1 MLNKYRKER
10 KKFKMKK
17 NVFSRAI
24 AVLASMTVLGAASMM
39 SASAAGE
46 GIKVADVEVPFGST
60 EATVGLSLTGDID
73 SQGCVITVSYPS
85 DLTLVETLTGALV
98 TDESVDGQVSATFV
112 APTGMKT
119 DFSTITFGLPET
131 DGTADVTYPVDI
143 TITSLDNGG
152 SYVESPVA
160 AGGSIT
166 VLAEEVEETDAPTEA
181 ETEAETDAPTAAA
194 TEAPATTAKPAST
207 GSPKT
212 GTAGV
217 AVAVAGLVTA
227 GATAVVLKKKH

>member
-1 MLNKYRKER
+1 
-10 KKFKMKK
+10 MKK

-131 DGTADVTYPVDI
+131 DGTEDVTYPVDI

-181 ETEAETDAPTAAA
+181 ETDAPAPATEAPAPA